1 MVVVSLVVAA
11 AVLASVLVLW
21 VRSSLVRLD
30 RLHARVDA
38 SEAALDQQLQ
48 RRAAAVEQLAGSA
61 AGALPVA
68 AEVATTLRVGRLP
81 LASAERQGAENDV
94 GKAIRVLLC
103 QLGDQPGGLSATQRE
118 AVAELREACE
128 RVHLSRLLYDDAV
141 RDTRILRQRRLTRLL
156 HLAGHRGLPGFF
168 DIDDTVPPPL
178 TASNPQ
184 LGASAGCSRP
194 AGG

>member
-38 SEAALDQQLQ
+38 SQAALDQQLQ
-48 RRAAAVEQLAGSA
+48 RRAAAVEQLAG
-61 AGALPVA
+61 ALPVA
-68 AEVATTLRVGRLP
+68 AAVATTLRVGRLP